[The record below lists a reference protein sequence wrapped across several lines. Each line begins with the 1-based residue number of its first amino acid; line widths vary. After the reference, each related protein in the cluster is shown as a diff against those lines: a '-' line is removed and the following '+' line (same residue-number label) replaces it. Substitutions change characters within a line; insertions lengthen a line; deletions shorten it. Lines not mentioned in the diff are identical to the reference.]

1 MKRLEGKVAI
11 ITGSNEGMGKATAL
25 LFAKNGAKVA
35 ITGRT
40 EETGEE
46 VAKEIRDSGGEA
58 QYFKLDVSK
67 EENCKNVVD
76 EVVKKWGKLDI
87 LVNNAGVTGVDKP
100 THELTNEEFDF
111 VLNIDLKGV
120 FFMTKYAIPKM
131 KENKSGSIVNF
142 SSIYGLVG
150 SRELTAYHA
159 AKGAVTLLTKKDAIN
174 YGPDNIRVNSVHP
187 GTILTPLVQKLAD
200 EDPEYEE
207 KQLKLHPLGR
217 FGKPEEV
224 ANAVLFLASDEAS
237 FITGAQL
244 TIDGG
249 YTAQ

>member
-11 ITGSNEGMGKATAL
+11 ITGSSEGMGKATAL

-87 LVNNAGVTGVDKP
+87 LVNDAGVTGVDKP

-159 AKGAVTLLTKKDAIN
+159 AKGAVTLLTKKDAIT
-174 YGPDNIRVNSVHP
+174 YGPDNIGVNSVHP

-217 FGKPEEV
+217 LGKPEEV